1 MEANLLFGRGLK
13 AGFDIAEQRKHA
25 VKYEDLI
32 TKYDEVASLEVG
44 LPIIH
49 ENEEEHQT
57 KPERDD
63 LQRFKK
69 DIYDITESDHWS
81 RKGRQ
86 DMTQRDWRIFRE
98 DMDIVIKGGRVPN
111 PIREWNEAILPP
123 VIMDAVQRL
132 HYQRPT
138 AIQMQTIPIGLERK
152 DLIGI
157 APTGSGK
164 SAAFLIPLISFLLAL
179 PPQDDT
185 ICKDGPYAL
194 ILAPSRELAI
204 QIEEEF

>member
-32 TKYDEVASLEVG
+32 VKYDE
-44 LPIIH
+44 
-49 ENEEEHQT
+49 T
-57 KPERDD
+57 KPEVLVDAATEPTTTNDIQVEPKPDD
-63 LQRFKK
+63 IQRFKK
-69 DIYDITESDHWS
+69 DIYDITQSDHWS
-81 RKGRQ
+81 RKGRE

-111 PIREWNEAILPP
+111 PIREWNEATLPN
-123 VIMDAVQRL
+123 VITDAVQRL
-132 HYQRPT
+132 QYQRPT

-179 PPQDDT
+179 PP
-185 ICKDGPYAL
+185 
-194 ILAPSRELAI
+194 
-204 QIEEEF
+204 